1 MEIKKKYK
9 LTDECII
16 QDGHTLYRIEAV
28 TDFGNVRA
36 GDKGGW
42 VESYI
47 NLSFDGLAWVYDN
60 AKVYGKA
67 RVYDNAKVYG
77 DAMAAASVYGTAIV
91 CGFAKV
97 YDDAKVFANASVQG
111 EANVY
116 GMAKVFGNAM
126 VYGKAEVAG
135 RAIVSD
141 ETEIT
146 GNAIVLN
153 IHDYILFKNWWG
165 SGRFFTW
172 TRSNNMWR
180 VGCFYGTGEAL
191 IARAYKDSM
200 LSGQEYE
207 RVVNYVKSILEDT
220 SDRKGQENG
229 ER

>member
-1 MEIKKKYK
+1 MT
-9 LTDECII
+9 L
-16 QDGHTLYRIEAV
+16 DGHTLYRIEAV
-28 TDFGNVRA
+28 TDFGHVRA
-36 GDKGGW
+36 GYKGGW

-60 AKVYGKA
+60 AKVYGNA
-67 RVYDNAKVYG
+67 RVYENAKVYG
-77 DAMAAASVYGTAIV
+77 HTMVYGSAQV
-91 CGFAKV
+91 FGYAKV
-97 YDDAKVFANASVQG
+97 YCNVK
-111 EANVY
+111 VY
-116 GMAKVFGNAM
+116 GMARVFGNAM

-135 RAIVSD
+135 RAIVSG

-153 IHDYILFKNWWG
+153 IRDYILFKNWWG

-207 RVVNYVKSILEDT
+207 RVVNYVKSILEET
-220 SDRKGQENG
+220 
-229 ER
+229 